1 MLENENKGR
10 LIKRLNE
17 LKKDISQLRKE
28 LDKTDA
34 EKRDLITK
42 IKSSSIP
49 DLLKKAKYSKEK
61 RNELTSK
68 VRKTKEEREEV
79 DSFLKKKNEEIKKL
93 IEDAKKVK
101 EKGRIKGNPLNLNDE
116 LEMLELKIQ
125 TDALPFEKEKQIMK
139 KINELKKKKVTIRDL
154 AVIEGEIK
162 KKKKK
167 LNG

>member
-1 MLENENKGR
+1 MLENENKDR

-154 AVIEGEIK
+154 AVIEGEINK
-162 KKKKK
+162 KKKKRA
-167 LNG
+167 